1 MKAIKFLL
9 IGILFLTNRTLAQ
22 KKVIT
27 HWGFSNIVK
36 EIYYVDAQGVM
47 NGNYKL
53 WSQEGILYNDYTYLK
68 GEKNGLCIDYSG
80 KRDSYDDFLGTVT
93 LCNGKPMEETMYK
106 NGKKIWHNYYTC
118 IDGKQ
123 KLVYKETAADSKVLS
138 YVSYHNNGKVNE
150 QYNKNS
156 DYESKATGNY
166 KKYYDSGKIQTSGYY
181 KNGNKH
187 GYWFEL
193 SASGDTVY
201 SAVYHDDV
209 EITYNKFN
217 GKQHQSEKNMD
228 TSFNFSIAKYFDAN
242 GRLEKEE
249 LYKIY
254 PASRMN
260 VDQGIHKSRWGYY
273 LAQVVKYTAEE
284 KMDTTTFY
292 LVPKII
298 RYKGHNFRYFNDSYG
313 DTIYETMNKN
323 EYIGYQRFLERAAKI
338 SNLDKMFSSK
348 ETELANIY
356 IPESLKNEK
365 PTLYESYQLL
375 KDRYFY
381 YKQQDLKYTIRF
393 FNGEDEMSTYV
404 TNLFP
409 DKAAIYSIL
418 EDGNAITQTIISLK
432 NQQLSLLALEI
443 NANNKILEISK
454 LVDTK
459 DIEKKLKKL
468 NYSSYNANKILIEL
482 GVSQ

>member
-36 EIYYVDAQGVM
+36 EIYYVDVQGVM

-80 KRDSYDDFLGTVT
+80 KRDSYDDFLGIVT

-123 KLVYKETAADSKVLS
+123 KLVYKETAVDSKVLS
-138 YVSYHNNGKVNE
+138 YVSYHSNGKVNE

-166 KKYYDSGKIQTSGYY
+166 KKYFDSGKIQTSGYY

-260 VDQGIHKSRWGYY
+260 VSQGIHKSRWGYY
-273 LAQVVKYTAEE
+273 LAQEVKYMAEQ
-284 KMDTTTFY
+284 KIDTTIFY

-298 RYKGHNFRYFNDSYG
+298 RYKGQNFRYLNDSYG
-313 DTIYETMNKN
+313 DTIYETMNEK
-323 EYIGYQRFLERAAKI
+323 EYISYQRLLETAAKI
-338 SNLDKMFSSK
+338 SDLDQMFSSK
-348 ETELANIY
+348 KTELANID

-393 FNGEDEMSTYV
+393 FNGEDEINTYV
-404 TNLFP
+404 TNVFP

-418 EDGNAITQTIISLK
+418 EDDNAITQTIISLK